1 MKRILR
7 SAGVLLVISALYT
20 PAAQAYLTVTGNGAA
35 GQTFATAP
43 TKAVFFRP
51 TGEYY
56 FGLTAN
62 AVAPASNYSICYG
75 SYRNADQAPV
85 LTALGANIAG
95 ANQIDQ
101 LAVVPN
107 SALVTSPTI
116 VYTPVVA
123 VGNTGTGNTLNAISK
138 TDLTP
143 VAPSAAQYGGLA
155 GLGDTTPAL
164 SSGIRAL
171 SFSRSSSVGAGLVFA
186 AVKVTGAVA
195 NTTPFG
201 AGANAAAAGTVG
213 TNTDGINAALVSQT
227 GGIPAFTYV
236 GANGVNTARTVN
248 LLNQGAYAVNAA
260 DAPITGVAGANPAF
274 CYDEQLGC
282 LYVGIQ
288 GQSAL
293 SYGAG
298 NAAAAII
305 GVGVYPVTT
314 TATTVAVGAALTAT
328 AIATI
333 NSPNCIIG
341 ALSGAGAN
349 SAYTNILRLK
359 TMHTST
365 GMAYLIVNG
374 NSSSAVAATTTV
386 AQGQQVANQIWA
398 VPLVNTGAPTPAQ
411 IGTFASVRSGQH
423 VLQAAAAGDLITT
436 DSAAAKVGGGALPVA
451 FGTSGAVGPLN
462 AVNDIYVDGDAV
474 YVATGSQT
482 VGASISDATE
492 TGLWKSQCVF
502 NDLGQI
508 DHWTDWQ
515 KVVPNDMGGNVNPST
530 GDDPRLDF
538 AAVDSYTGH
547 VWAINNTS
555 LTAYVTKWTQPTGAA
570 TNQTLLASAVNSA
583 LGTACYSVLDLNASV
598 TGWGAACPTQ
608 ITMFGGQEKVCFA
621 VTGSR
626 WNITVG
632 ANNVNGTYT
641 SLNHV
646 MTDATYDYTNSFTFI
661 STSLPTG
668 AGAVVSLGFSGW
680 DTDGITVT
688 PGFFLAG
695 CAGTAGTAPALYVWA
710 PVTAAPAA
718 GFNPTTVASGTGLSA
733 GQGTF
738 PDLGL
743 LPIAPATAALGSWQK
758 VSNVSGMP
766 IKIQAFGGGLH
777 VLTRSATS
785 DRIYSCSKQAT
796 AAALNSSFVVTASSG
811 VTPNTAVPT
820 ASNLSAVKQI
830 YDFVVSVSAG
840 VSPANGSAIGNE
852 QLVMLTNDGIYT
864 TSSLTGLQAP
874 TSQLNAGWVLIDGTS
889 SITTQGLFSNY
900 IAYPA
905 YNRLPQTFWLAN
917 YAVNPAIAKVYNKNI
932 EYQAS
937 RQSFGGGNNVL
948 AAALSYSDDPTATAT
963 FDGATSF
970 NQTTTPTIYANFP
983 VLYRL
988 FYNDGA
994 RRFFIQKNPSDDTKY
1009 QVLALPYNLYDYN
1022 ITANGK
1028 APMSDAVVAQAGAFY
1043 WMSPIGDTGRLM
1055 MGTSSGVISLQ

>member
-7 SAGVLLVISALYT
+7 SAGVLLVISALFT
-20 PAAQAYLTVTGNGAA
+20 PAAQAYLTVTGNGTAPA
-35 GQTFATAP
+35 TFATAP

-85 LTALGANIAG
+85 LTALGANIAV
-95 ANQIDQ
+95 ANQIDH
-101 LAVVPN
+101 LGIIPN
-107 SALVTSPTI
+107 AALVTSPTI
-116 VYTPVVA
+116 VYTPVA
-123 VGNTGTGNTLNAISK
+123 NPAATGQGVTISALSK
-138 TDLTP
+138 TNTTP
-143 VAPSAAQYGGLA
+143 VPLASLLPGNAFGNPAATP
-155 GLGDTTPAL
+155 TT
-164 SSGIRAL
+164 GVRAL
-171 SFSRSSSVGAGLVFA
+171 SFSRSSSIGAGLVFA
-186 AVKVTGAVA
+186 AVKAAATTNA
-195 NTTPFG
+195 NPFG
-201 AGANAAAAGTVG
+201 AGAGAVG
-213 TNTDGINAALVSQT
+213 TASDGINAALITQT
-227 GGIPAFTYV
+227 AGVPAFTYV
-236 GANGVNTARTVN
+236 GITGAVAPGTNTAQAVN
-248 LLNQGAYAVNAA
+248 LLAAGAYAINAG
-260 DAPITGVAGANPAF
+260 DAPVQDVQGINPAMCF
-274 CYDEQLGC
+274 DEQLNC

-288 GQSAL
+288 GKSNLGNNAL
-293 SYGAG
+293 S
-298 NAAAAII
+298 AIA
-305 GVGVYPVTT
+305 GVGVYPVTA
-314 TATTVAVGAALTAT
+314 TATTVTVGAALTAFVP
-328 AIATI
+328 AAL
-333 NSPNCIIG
+333 NNPLNIIG
-341 ALSGAGAN
+341 ALSTAGGNNAF
-349 SAYTNILRLK
+349 TNIFRLT

-374 NSSSAVAATTTV
+374 NSSAVPTATAVT

-398 VPLVNTGAPTPAQ
+398 VPLVNQG
-411 IGTFASVRSGQH
+411 GDVVGSFASVRSGQH
-423 VLQAAAAGDLITT
+423 LLRAAAANDLITT

-451 FGTSGAVGPLN
+451 FGTSGATAGLN

-840 VSPANGSAIGNE
+840 VFAANGSAIGNE

-905 YNRLPQTFWLAN
+905 YNRLPQTFWLAD

-932 EYQAS
+932 QYQAS
-937 RQSFGGGNNVL
+937 RQSFTVGAPTLTN
-948 AAALSYSDDPTATAT
+948 ALVYATDPTATAT

-1055 MGTSSGVISLQ
+1055 MGTSNGVISLQ